1 MNAESRSRFHDIDAS
16 GRFANVLHGH
26 AVPPKA
32 YHFSGNLQKFLLDST
47 CVIAKIGSVEVADVQ
62 TVLAPRSVS

>member
-1 MNAESRSRFHDIDAS
+1 MNVESSSRFHDIDAS

-32 YHFSGNLQKFLLDST
+32 YRFSGNLQRLLLDSA
-47 CVIAKIGSVEVADVQ
+47 CMIAKIGAVEVDDLEML
-62 TVLAPRSVS
+62 LAPRGTS